1 VFFAELSGVE
11 APLSTAGVIP
21 ELPNRSP
28 FVLVGTTA
36 ADLAGAANADS
47 NQGERPDLKRPEQQQ
62 TADAATILPTAAG
75 PEVDRLTWWRWI
87 RDTSVWARLVQIRP
101 IRLKGGLYVVGK
113 PHGWGPHGFA
123 AAYRRRFGASPQ
135 TNRRGIYAYSRAEVE
150 AVATLLEAEA
160 SGEVAA

>member
-11 APLSTAGVIP
+11 APLSTAGVTP
-21 ELPNRSP
+21 DKPHFSP

-36 ADLAGAANADS
+36 ADLAGAADADS

-101 IRLKGGLYVVGK
+101 IRLEGGLYVGG

-123 AAYRRRFGASPQ
+123 AAYRRRFGANPPW
-135 TNRRGIYAYSRAEVE
+135 NRRRIYVYSRAEIE
-150 AVATLLEAEA
+150 AVAALLEAEA